1 MGVTK
6 KEIAMPDTSNTEMGR
21 YWNDIAGPR
30 WVQRQA
36 IQEARNAEMLDRL
49 LAAAQAQPGERV
61 LDIGCGT
68 GVTTEPFA
76 VAVGP
81 QGHVTAVD
89 IAKPML
95 DAAQQRIA
103 ARGLANVTLL
113 LADAQVHSFPEAFDL
128 VTSRLGVMFFADPAA
143 AFRNL
148 RAALRPGGRLC
159 MAVWA
164 TVAESTHQ
172 SLPLEIAIRHLGAPA
187 PQPAHAPG
195 PNAYGDRDYLRGISG
210 EAGFADIAVEPRPFL
225 VHGGDDAA
233 SAAEHA
239 RGFGAVQRLMD
250 EKNAGEAARQAIVE
264 DIATALRPSKQPT
277 ACAFRRPSCWSP
289 PEKHR
294 AKHLGRLGEAV
305 NILDKFSH

>member
-1 MGVTK
+1 
-6 KEIAMPDTSNTEMGR
+6 
-21 YWNDIAGPR
+21 
-30 WVQRQA
+30 
-36 IQEARNAEMLDRL
+36 
-49 LAAAQAQPGERV
+49 
-61 LDIGCGT
+61 
-68 GVTTEPFA
+68 
-76 VAVGP
+76 
-81 QGHVTAVD
+81 VTAVD

-95 DAAQQRIA
+95 DAARQRIA

-113 LADAQVHSFPEAFDL
+113 LADAQTHEFPPGAFDL

-172 SLPLEIAIRHLGAPA
+172 GLPLDVAILHLGPPA

-195 PNAYGDRDYLRGISG
+195 PNAYGDRDYLRGILG
-210 EAGFADIAVEPRPFL
+210 EAGFAAIAVEPRGFL
-225 VHGGDDAA
+225 VHGGDDAE

-250 EKNAGEAARQAIVE
+250 EKDASETARQTIVE
-264 DIATALRPSKQPT
+264 DIAAAFVPYETAEGLRFPATFLLVT
-277 ACAFRRPSCWSP
+277 AQR
-289 PEKHR
+289 
-294 AKHLGRLGEAV
+294 EA
-305 NILDKFSH
+305 